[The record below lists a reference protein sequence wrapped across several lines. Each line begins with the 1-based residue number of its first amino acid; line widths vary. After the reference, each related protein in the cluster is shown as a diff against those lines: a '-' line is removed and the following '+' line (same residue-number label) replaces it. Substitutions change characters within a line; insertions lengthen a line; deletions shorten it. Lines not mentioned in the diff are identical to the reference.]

1 MFVAD
6 RQSGEP
12 VPYLPVSATLRG
24 GSMKPR
30 VLKLLPMVDAQGF
43 HYGVDVRIPD
53 ATDTVVVS
61 IGRTTMQVMPPAPRR
76 FTKPVSVEFEWEG
89 P

>member
-1 MFVAD
+1 
-6 RQSGEP
+6 

-24 GSMKPR
+24 AGMKPR

-53 ATDTVVVS
+53 ATDKVVVS
-61 IGRTTMQVMPPAPRR
+61 IGRTTMRVMPPAARR
-76 FTKPVSVEFEWEG
+76 FTKPVTVEFEWEG